1 MARGGYDGRAAATS
15 AQSPRTSA
23 QLVKPPRASGCTCEQ
38 VASPESDG
46 HSLPYL
52 VTSHVLAPGD
62 RKLFSTDVSI
72 ESHVLGGGDKK
83 RVTFSLL
90 VLSVRFRYAHA

>member
-1 MARGGYDGRAAATS
+1 MRLARGGYDGRAAATS
-15 AQSPRTSA
+15 TQSPRTSA
-23 QLVKPPRASGCTCEQ
+23 QLAKPPRASGCACEQ

-62 RKLFSTDVSI
+62 RKLFSADVSI
-72 ESHVLGGGDKK
+72 ESHVLGEGIK
-83 RVTFSLL
+83 RESPSPLL
-90 VLSVRFRYAHA
+90 GCL